1 MPTTVDRL
9 KTHLGVS
16 GSRPVDEDAMADAVD
31 AANDIVA
38 ALRADLPA
46 PDPAADPPTSWAD
59 LVWPARADEAATL
72 QAARLYGRRGSV
84 QGVAAF
90 ADAGV
95 SLLARIDPDVRLLLE
110 LGENQKSVVA

>member
-9 KTHLGVS
+9 KTHLGLS
-16 GSRPVDEDAMADAVD
+16 GARQVDEDAMQDAVD
-31 AANDIVA
+31 AANDLVA
-38 ALRADLPA
+38 ALRTDL
-46 PDPAADPPTSWAD
+46 DPIDPHPSQD
-59 LVWPARADEAATL
+59 PVVWPPRVDEAATL

-95 SLLARIDPDVRLLLE
+95 SLLARLDPDVRVLLQ
-110 LGENQKSVVA
+110 LGENQDSCFG

>member
-9 KTHLGVS
+9 TTHLGLTP
-16 GSRPVDEDAMADAVD
+16 GRPVDVAAMGDAVE
-31 AANDIVA
+31 AANDLVT

-46 PDPAADPPTSWAD
+46 PDPHAQPPTTWAD
-59 LVWPARADEAATL
+59 IVWPARADEAATL
-72 QAARLYGRRGSV
+72 EAARLYGRRGSV

-95 SLLARIDPDVRLLLE
+95 SLLARLDPDVRVLLE
-110 LGENQKSVVA
+110 LGEFQPSSFA

>member
-1 MPTTVDRL
+1 
-9 KTHLGVS
+9 
-16 GSRPVDEDAMADAVD
+16 VDEDAMGDAVT
-31 AANDIVA
+31 AANDLVA

-46 PDPAADPPTSWAD
+46 PDPDADPPTMWED
-59 LVWPARADEAATL
+59 ITWPARADEAATL

-95 SLLARIDPDVRLLLE
+95 SLLARMDPDVRVLLE
-110 LGENQKSVVA
+110 LGEYQRSAFA